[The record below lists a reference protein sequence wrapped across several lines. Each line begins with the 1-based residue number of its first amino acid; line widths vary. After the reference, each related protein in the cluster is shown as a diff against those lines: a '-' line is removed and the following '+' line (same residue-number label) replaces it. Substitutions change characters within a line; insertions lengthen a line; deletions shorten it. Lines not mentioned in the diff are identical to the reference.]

1 MKKLK
6 KALPA
11 IILSTVSAAFVAV
24 LVVAST
30 KPYEPHQKTFVT
42 SEEAAAYDRD
52 VELYRKYGIEYDNI
66 KYMEEEYERLSNKKH
81 LSEDEKTLL
90 ESLPRM
96 IDFCKKD
103 LGIN

>member
-1 MKKLK
+1 MKRKL
-6 KALPA
+6 PV
-11 IILSTVSAAFVAV
+11 IILSTISAAFVAV

-30 KPYEPHQKTFVT
+30 KPYEPRQKTFAT

-52 VELYRKYGIEYDNI
+52 VELYRKYGVEYGNI
-66 KYMEEEYERLSNKKH
+66 KSMEEEYERLSNKKH

>member
-1 MKKLK
+1 MKKFK

-30 KPYEPHQKTFVT
+30 KPYEPRQKTFAT

-52 VELYRKYGIEYDNI
+52 VEMYRKYGVEYGNI
-66 KYMEEEYERLSNKKH
+66 KYMEESMSVFQIRSTFRKTKKRCLNLSP
-81 LSEDEKTLL
+81 E
-90 ESLPRM
+90 
-96 IDFCKKD
+96 
-103 LGIN
+103 